1 MNTARYPSLFLQ
13 GPRAYPVDMDL
24 TLHQL
29 RLFLAVVD
37 HGTISGAAT
46 AIGYTPSAVSQQ
58 LSGLEQA
65 CGTAVFER
73 VGRGVRLSDAGRA
86 LVDHARG
93 MLDAAEAALAA
104 VARVDN
110 VVEGGIDL
118 AAYESVTSTLIP
130 PLLRTARSTFPDLE
144 IGVRQMDPDDSLP
157 ALLRGEVD
165 LAFTVDYPHASIAH
179 VDGLRYWDVTHDR
192 FHLVVP
198 ADEPVGEGPVPLA
211 AMADRPFVASPPGM
225 TCGECVIAACRAAG
239 FEPQINHALHD
250 YPTSLQLVA
259 AGEGV
264 ALVPDLG
271 LLRPPPGVRIVPL
284 ASEVTRTVQLAV
296 RAASETRPAFVAV
309 RDMLVAAAA
318 DLSLVTAPRAA

>member
-1 MNTARYPSLFLQ
+1 
-13 GPRAYPVDMDL
+13 MDL

-37 HGTISGAAT
+37 HGTITGAAA

-65 CGTAVFER
+65 CGAAVFER
-73 VGRGVRLSDAGRA
+73 VGRGVRLSDAGRV
-86 LVDHARG
+86 LVEHARR

-104 VARVDN
+104 VARVDS
-110 VVEGGIDL
+110 VVEGVIDL
-118 AAYESVTSTLIP
+118 AAYESVTSTLVP
-130 PLLRTARSTFPDLE
+130 PLLRNARSTFPDLE
-144 IGVRQMDPDDSLP
+144 IRVRQMDPDDSLP

-165 LAFTVDYPHASIAH
+165 LAFTVDYPHASIAPL
-179 VDGLRYWDVTHDR
+179 DGLRYWDVTHDR

-198 ADEPVGEGPVPLA
+198 DDEPIGDGPVALTT
-211 AMADRPFVASPPGM
+211 MADRPFVASPPGM
-225 TCGECVIAACRAAG
+225 TCGECVVAACRAAG
-239 FEPQINHALHD
+239 FEPQISHALHD

-284 ASEVTRTVQLAV
+284 ATEVTRTVQLAV

-318 DLSLVTAPRAA
+318 GLSLVTAPRAA